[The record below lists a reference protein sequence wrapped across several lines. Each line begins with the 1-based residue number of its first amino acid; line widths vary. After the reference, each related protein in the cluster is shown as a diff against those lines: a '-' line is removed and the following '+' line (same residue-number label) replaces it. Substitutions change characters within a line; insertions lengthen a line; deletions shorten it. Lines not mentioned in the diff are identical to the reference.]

1 MPYLNKEESRYLK
14 SIIEQDYDNI
24 QKFNYKFIPQYIKD
38 HSKDLQFLNDDR
50 YFRNNDYNIIDI
62 INNNIEYRL
71 SKETSNLI
79 VYKLISYILRRE
91 MNFDIELLIEDKSFI
106 NIIKRALCFN
116 TAYYLGYY
124 KRDLEKVLE
133 KQIDNGEDIISHF
146 VDLLYK
152 FDVENEKFKCERKL
166 AFRLLAKKLIPY
178 YENNSLDIIQNPI
191 SDKYLDNLK
200 EELLL
205 EYKYDNMSPINKGL
219 VGQRCRRGIIEGI
232 ENIIE
237 TKFSTIQKPFE
248 VPIEEINKNTKPQEL
263 TDNTVEESNP
273 NKETKKINEE
283 KIRKFIIDFLY
294 DDLFLNAD
302 KSIDGYPRNLM
313 KFLSDKRDRAIEFNK
328 TEKFSNELYNKLEE
342 INENTNTLF
351 LSWKEKGYPLL
362 TTKCKEPNLMYV
374 FDFAF
379 TIIRNQYKSLSFKY
393 NASFTPIRY
402 DNFEIVDYLDGAK
415 TLIHKKGK
423 VFEIEVIDFF
433 YYLYMVNANLDI
445 YQEFLDTIE
454 ETKNEIKEFLFLYIE
469 YYVYKRFMLEL
480 INITKKELDN
490 RDENI
495 EKQEEESKNNKD
507 INVFSN
513 SNSSL
518 QVGNYDEERT
528 KNLYKECNNVVFKY
542 CKLEDFVNSLN
553 NPDECN
559 LEVKNKSLLFVL
571 YTHFSNFF
579 ESEAEIKRDKLNEKF
594 GIDKKEDYQK
604 HKYPKRDASKNQKN
618 FDTNLS
624 KI

>member
-38 HSKDLQFLNDDR
+38 HSKDLQFLNDSM
-50 YFRNNDYNIIDI
+50 YFRNYNYDIIEI
-62 INNNIEYRL
+62 INNNIENRL

-91 MNFDIELLIEDKSFI
+91 MNFDIELLKEDKSFI
-106 NIIKRALCFN
+106 NIIKRALNFN
-116 TAYYLGYY
+116 TSFYIGYY

-166 AFRLLAKKLIPY
+166 VFRLLAKKLIPY
-178 YENNSLDIIQNPI
+178 YENNSLGIIQNII
-191 SDKYLDNLK
+191 SDEYLDNLK

-205 EYKYDNMSPINKGL
+205 EYKYDNTSPINKGL
-219 VGQRCRRGIIEGI
+219 VGQRCHRGIIEGI

-237 TKFSTIQKPFE
+237 TKFSTTQKSFE
-248 VPIEEINKNTKPQEL
+248 DPKEEIKKNTTPQEL

-273 NKETKKINEE
+273 NKETKEKNEQE
-283 KIRKFIIDFLY
+283 IRKFIIDFLFN
-294 DDLFLNAD
+294 DLFLNVD

-313 KFLSDKRDRAIEFNK
+313 KFLSEKRDRAIEFNK

-342 INENTNTLF
+342 INENTNRLF
-351 LSWKEKGYPLL
+351 LRWKEIGYPLL

-374 FDFAF
+374 FDFSF
-379 TIIRNQYKSLSFKY
+379 TIIRNKYKSLSFEYKS
-393 NASFTPIRY
+393 SFTHIWY

-415 TLIHKKGK
+415 TLIHKEGK

-433 YYLYMVNANLDI
+433 YYIYMVNANIDI
-445 YQEFLDTIE
+445 YQVFLDTIE
-454 ETKNEIKEFLFLYIE
+454 ETKKEIKDFIFLYIE

-490 RDENI
+490 IDESI
-495 EKQEEESKNNKD
+495 EKQYNQIPNNNSKDTPNNID
-507 INVFSN
+507 IEALKEYFKLQFKQQDVD
-513 SNSSL
+513 SS
-518 QVGNYDEERT
+518 
-528 KNLYKECNNVVFKY
+528 
-542 CKLEDFVNSLN
+542 
-553 NPDECN
+553 
-559 LEVKNKSLLFVL
+559 
-571 YTHFSNFF
+571 
-579 ESEAEIKRDKLNEKF
+579 
-594 GIDKKEDYQK
+594 
-604 HKYPKRDASKNQKN
+604 N
-618 FDTNLS
+618 FDTLINDLRGGLPSYTQNDITAIASIIYNSDKLLS
-624 KI
+624 AKKPVTFNKWLIAFSSMINRDVPTSKPSGVKKQIEQLKKTFYYI